1 MKNSLFAMFVIG
13 LLVLA
18 NVVGAVAAS
27 DDGNVNLLNNVKIVT
42 MKVDGEYVIFDGST
56 VEDVIAVNEGE
67 TLNVRVGLNS
77 GVTVDDVEVDAKI
90 SGYEYSDEEN
100 LQDSVGPIELKKGIT
115 KYVDLEINLP
125 KDLKEMEYLLRLRL
139 LNREGVA
146 FTQDVRLLVDAP
158 RHSIDLEDVSFSPSV
173 RAGQSL
179 FVNVLLENYGD
190 KAEDDVKVTVSIP
203 ELGVSST
210 EWVDQIVADDRQRVP
225 EMFVQIPASVEA
237 GTYTVE
243 VVAEYD
249 NRHESV
255 KRQFSVQVQSYE
267 LNDLIGN
274 TDEAVNAVLVVAP
287 ETQTVTAGTTAT
299 YGVAL
304 ANEGQNSKAY
314 TVEVVSGD
322 WASAS
327 VTESLVLLDAGKSKV
342 VYVNLAV
349 AANAPAGEHAATL
362 VVKSGDV
369 VLETHALKATVAPA
383 QNAATGGSLR
393 NGIEIAL
400 IVLVVVLVVVGLI
413 VGFSKLRKE
422 EDEDQTYY

>member
-1 MKNSLFAMFVIG
+1 MFVIG
-13 LLVLA
+13 LLMLA
-18 NVVGAVAAS
+18 NVVSAAPAPVN
-27 DDGNVNLLNNVKIVT
+27 DDGTVNLLNNVKIVT
-42 MKVDGEYVIFDGST
+42 MKVNGEYVIFNGST

-67 TLNVRVGLNS
+67 TLNVRVGLRS
-77 GVTVDDVEVDAKI
+77 GVDVDNVEVDAKI
-90 SGYEYSDEEN
+90 SGYEYSDEDN
-100 LQDSVGPIELKKGIT
+100 LQDSVGPIELKKDIT
-115 KYVDLEINLP
+115 KYVDLEFGLP
-125 KDLKEMEYLLRLRL
+125 RDLKEDEYLLRLRL

-146 FTQDVRLLVDAP
+146 FTQDVRLLIDAP
-158 RHSIDLEDVSFSPSV
+158 RHSVDLEDVSFSPSV

-179 FVNVLLENYGD
+179 FVNVLLENYGGNS
-190 KAEDDVKVTVSIP
+190 EDDVKVTVSVP
-203 ELGVSST
+203 ELGVSAT
-210 EWVDQIVADDRQRVP
+210 EWVDEVDADDSQRVS
-225 EMFVQIPASVEA
+225 EMFVQIPASAEE

-243 VVAEYD
+243 VVAEYN

-255 KRQFSVQVQSYE
+255 RRQFSVQVHPYE
-267 LNDLIGN
+267 LNDLVGN

-287 ETQTVTAGTTAT
+287 ETQTVAAGTTAT

-304 ANEGQNSKAY
+304 ANEGRNSKAY

-369 VLETHALKATVAPA
+369 VLETHTLKATVAPA
-383 QNAATGGSLR
+383 QNDAATGVSLR
-393 NGIEIAL
+393 NGVEIAL

>member
-18 NVVGAVAAS
+18 NVVGAVAAV
-27 DDGNVNLLNNVKIVT
+27 DDGNVDLQNNVKIVT
-42 MKVDGEYVIFDGST
+42 MKVDGEYVIFDGNT
-56 VEDVIAVNEGE
+56 VEDVIAVNEGA
-67 TLNVRVGLNS
+67 TLNVRVGLRS
-77 GVTVDDVEVDAKI
+77 AVDVDDIEVDAKI

-100 LQDSVGPIELKKGIT
+100 LQDSLGPIELKKGIT

-125 KDLKEMEYLLRLRL
+125 RDLKENEYLLRLRL

-146 FTQDVRLLVDAP
+146 FTQNVRLLVDAP
-158 RHSIDLEDVSFSPSV
+158 RHSVDLEDVSFSPSV

-190 KAEDDVKVTVSIP
+190 RNEEDVKVTVSIP
-203 ELGVSST
+203 ELGVSAT
-210 EWVDQIVADDRQRVP
+210 EWVDQVDADDRERAP
-225 EMFVQIPASVEA
+225 EMFVQIPASAVE

-243 VVAEYD
+243 VVAEYN

-255 KRQFSVQVQSYE
+255 RRQFSVQVQPYE
-267 LNDLIGN
+267 LNDLVGN
-274 TDEAVNAVLVVAP
+274 TDAAVLVVAP
-287 ETQTVTAGTTAT
+287 ETQTVAAGTTAT

-304 ANEGQNSKAY
+304 ANEGRNSKAY
-314 TVEVVSGD
+314 TIEVVSGD

-349 AANAPAGEHAATL
+349 AQNAPAGEHAATL

-369 VLETHALKATVAPA
+369 VIETHALKATVAPA
-383 QNAATGGSLR
+383 QTAANGVSLR
-393 NGIEIAL
+393 NGVEIAL